1 MRLTFGAI
9 MVTGKML
16 RRVRIWRKLT
26 QAQLAAKVGVHEM
39 TISKLERGD
48 RQPSLALLRRL
59 AKALKVKVGELL
71 E

>member
-1 MRLTFGAI
+1 MRLTLGAI
-9 MVTGKML
+9 MVTGKL
-16 RRVRIWRKLT
+16 LKRARIWRKLT

>member
-1 MRLTFGAI
+1 
-9 MVTGKML
+9 MVMGKML
-16 RRVRIWRKLT
+16 RRARIWRKLT
-26 QAQLAAKVGVHEM
+26 HAQLAAKVGVHEM

>member
-1 MRLTFGAI
+1 
-9 MVTGKML
+9 MVMGKML
-16 RRVRIWRKLT
+16 RRARIWRKLT

-59 AKALKVKVGELL
+59 AKALKVKVGDLL

>member
-1 MRLTFGAI
+1 MRLSLGAI
-9 MVTGKML
+9 MVTVKML

-48 RQPSLALLRRL
+48 RQPSPALLRRL

>member
-1 MRLTFGAI
+1 
-9 MVTGKML
+9 VE
-16 RRVRIWRKLT
+16 
-26 QAQLAAKVGVHEM
+26 LAEKVGVHEM

-59 AKALKVKVGELL
+59 AKALKVKVAELV

>member
-1 MRLTFGAI
+1 
-9 MVTGKML
+9 MVMGKML
-16 RRVRIWRKLT
+16 RRARIWRKLT